1 LALGVGVGVEVGL
14 LNIRPIF
21 GHLLKR
27 RKRRRTDGIMES
39 GSFYVKII
47 ASSETTT
54 LKKLNPGIFSW
65 KKIPE
70 KIPGF
75 SFFMFL
81 LLSSLL

>member
-39 GSFYVKII
+39 GSFLCENNSQLRNHY
-47 ASSETTT
+47 
-54 LKKLNPGIFSW
+54 
-65 KKIPE
+65 PE
-70 KIPGF
+70 KTKPWN
-75 SFFMFL
+75 FFL
-81 LLSSLL
+81 EKNS